1 MRAAQLSLVWE
12 EEEEEEVKTLLDLA
26 AAPGEAEGS
35 STGVL
40 GGNRARAMG
49 SPNWVPSS
57 RLQLPAKNPSE
68 LDLKYQICA
77 DWGLWLPTKGRNGEE
92 GGCRWGASP
101 RGPRGH
107 PCAEAAGSDLSSV
120 ATLLKAAQSL
130 NTIISQFA
138 LNN

>member
-35 STGVL
+35 SAGVL
-40 GGNRARAMG
+40 GGTGHGQWGPQSGCLHQGCNY
-49 SPNWVPSS
+49 
-57 RLQLPAKNPSE
+57 LQKNPSE
-68 LDLKYQICA
+68 LDLKYQICEA
-77 DWGLWLPTKGRNGEE
+77 WGLWLPTKGRNGEE

-107 PCAEAAGSDLSSV
+107 PCAEAAGSDLGSV